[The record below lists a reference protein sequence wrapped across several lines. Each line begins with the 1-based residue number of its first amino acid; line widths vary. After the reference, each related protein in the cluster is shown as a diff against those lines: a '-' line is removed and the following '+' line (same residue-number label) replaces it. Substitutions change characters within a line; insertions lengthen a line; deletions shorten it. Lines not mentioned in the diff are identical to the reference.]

1 MNVQQRNHVH
11 VGGSG
16 PVTLVFGH
24 GFGGSQA
31 MWRYV
36 RLAFEDRYRT
46 VAFDLVGSG
55 RSDLSAYDRQK
66 YASLSGYVGDLLDI
80 LQEFT
85 DGPVV
90 YVGHSVSATI
100 GMLAAIQAPERFA
113 ALVMVAPSPS
123 FINDGDYTGGFG
135 RADIDELLETLE
147 SNYFG
152 WSNGIAPTIM
162 GTPPQ
167 SELGDEMAASLCRAD
182 PDIAKHFAR
191 VVFLADS
198 RDKLPR
204 LRVPT
209 LILQSSEDFLAPLA
223 VGEYM
228 QRRIPG
234 STLKVIDNT
243 GHCPHLS
250 APAACIDAIASY
262 LHGLGL

>member
-1 MNVQQRNHVH
+1 MSVQQRNNVH
-11 VGGSG
+11 VSGSG

-31 MWRYV
+31 MWRYL
-36 RLAFEDRYRT
+36 RSAFEGRYRI
-46 VAFDLVGSG
+46 VVFDLVGSG
-55 RSDLSAYDRQK
+55 RSDLGAYDRTK
-66 YASLSGYVGDLLDI
+66 YASLSGYAADLLDI
-80 LQEFT
+80 LTEFT
-85 DGPVV
+85 DAPVV
-90 YVGHSVSATI
+90 FIGHSVSATI
-100 GMLAAIQAPERFA
+100 GMLTAIQAPERFA

-123 FINDGDYTGGFG
+123 FIDSGDYIGGFG

-162 GTPPQ
+162 GAPERP
-167 SELGDEMAASLCRAD
+167 ELGDEMAASLCRAD

-191 VVFLADS
+191 VVFLTDS
-198 RDKLPR
+198 RDKLDK

-228 QRRIPG
+228 QRNIPDC
-234 STLKVIDNT
+234 TLSVIENT

-250 APAACIDAIASY
+250 APAACTDAIASY
-262 LHGLGL
+262 LHGRGL